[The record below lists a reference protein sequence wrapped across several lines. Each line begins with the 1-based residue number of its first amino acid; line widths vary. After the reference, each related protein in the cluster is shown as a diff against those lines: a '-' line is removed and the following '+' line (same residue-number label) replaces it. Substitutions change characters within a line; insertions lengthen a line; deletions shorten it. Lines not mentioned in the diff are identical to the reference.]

1 VEWQLAAVIFSP
13 FLFFPGWKRLVK
25 GMRCMSEGLLRR
37 DIRDVSKTNDLF
49 PLEMRNL
56 EEEPYYLYLLGNA
69 YK

>member
-1 VEWQLAAVIFSP
+1 
-13 FLFFPGWKRLVK
+13 
-25 GMRCMSEGLLRR
+25 MRCMSEGLLRR